1 MSIFVGVRRLF
12 WGGVWV
18 LSFGVVLV
26 VWMVL
31 YLLIF
36 YFF

>member
-12 WGGVWV
+12 WVGVWV

-26 VWMVL
+26 VLVVL
-31 YLLIF
+31 YLF
-36 YFF
+36 VF